1 MIRSSSGKAGGGAH
15 IVRAGFMPLVDA
27 APLIV
32 AARLGFAEKEG
43 ISIALERE
51 TSWAAVRDRIAVAH
65 LDVAHML
72 APMPVAA
79 NLGLGPLPARIL
91 APIALGSGGNTLTV
105 SRSLWDALAQHGATP
120 DLDAAR
126 SAQAI
131 GEVVRRRA
139 KEGAP
144 RLTIAVVHP
153 HSAHRYQIA
162 YWLAVAGVELG
173 RDVELVVVP
182 PPLTAA
188 ALAGGQIDGFTA
200 GEPWGSVAVAGGAG
214 AIVTTNA
221 SIWRG
226 SPEKVLG
233 VRERWAEEDGDRLD
247 ALVRAVYRAAVWC
260 DEPAHRSELAAVLS
274 ARDAVA
280 LPADVIARS
289 LSRDL
294 VAPDGSARSVDGLLS
309 FAEGD
314 ATFPWTSQA
323 LWFFAQMLRWREA
336 HATPSA
342 LAAAKS
348 SFRPDLYR
356 RALASLG
363 IALPSVDSRIEGA
376 SSEIGSSP
384 ARAASQR
391 AAFFDGSSFDP
402 AAFEA
407 TIDTV
412 ETRRS

>member
-1 MIRSSSGKAGGGAH
+1 MTRIATSSAARSTR

-32 AARLGFAEKEG
+32 AARLGFAEQEG
-43 ISIALERE
+43 LTLVLERE
-51 TSWAAVRDRIAVAH
+51 TSWAAVRDRIAVSH

-72 APMPVAA
+72 APMPLAA
-79 NLGLGPLPARIL
+79 NLGLGPLPARIV
-91 APIALGSGGNTLTV
+91 APIALGTGGNTITV
-105 SRSLWDALAQHGATP
+105 SRSLWTHLEAHGATN
-120 DLDAAR
+120 DLDAGR
-126 SAQAI
+126 SARAF

-139 KEGAP
+139 AEGAP
-144 RLTIAVVHP
+144 KLTLAVVHP
-153 HSAHRYQIA
+153 HSAHRYQVA

-188 ALAGGQIDGFTA
+188 ALTGGQIDGFTA
-200 GEPWGSVAVAGGAG
+200 GEPWGSVAVAGGAS

-221 SIWRG
+221 CIWRG

-260 DEPAHRSELAAVLS
+260 DDPSRRKELAALLA

-280 LPADVIARS
+280 LPAELVERS

-294 VAPDGSARSVDGLLS
+294 VAPDGSKRSVDGLLS
-309 FAEGD
+309 FADGD

-323 LWFFAQMLRWREA
+323 LWFFAQMLRWHEA
-336 HATPSA
+336 PATPVA
-342 LAAAKS
+342 LAAARD

-356 RALASLG
+356 RALSPLG
-363 IALPSVDSRIEGA
+363 VALPSADSRIEGIA
-376 SSEIGSSP
+376 AEPSSP
-384 ARAASQR
+384 SG
-391 AAFFDGSSFDP
+391 AAFFDGGHFDP
-402 AAFEA
+402 VSFEA
-407 TIDTV
+407 SIATGKT
-412 ETRRS
+412 